1 MMMKKV
7 FVKKQ
12 LFFTFFMLLATVATF
27 GQDQPLPGGGTSSNP
42 YTINK
47 QDEWDLFVEY
57 VNKGGGGSAQYVY
70 EGKYIKLNSNIT
82 ASTSVGVA
90 EAYFAGN
97 FDGNDHTITLNMS
110 GGEDI
115 ALFGYV
121 DGGLK
126 NTIEIKNLTVN
137 GSITTTAQ
145 YAAGFI
151 SRIWNKI
158 NITSCTSSVTI
169 NNSKVGGTMYSAGFV
184 GIMNA
189 ASTVLCKYCVYD
201 GSINAKKTT
210 AAAGYIGYVSAGSSS
225 TNKTSLSIFEST
237 QAYQTIDLG
246 GGYKTFFQ
254 ISSDATQENTT
265 INVGTNSNTCY
276 YLRVGDDSWH
286 NVDLSVNHKKL
297 GKSAFTT
304 IPNNNIS
311 KKYTRAGQNYYV
323 PTVYVSGMATYFSED
338 PAIPLD
344 PEPVVSYYGKALT
357 FKTDYDYT
365 INTSTKKVVFNST
378 GDSNGVYYG
387 TGYEVGYTIMDVS
400 DWGKLK
406 TALATAIDKVKVLKL
421 NKKEYKPATG
431 QTQLAIEGSGA
442 VYLYLNGCTLNRG
455 LKGRDGSDQGAV
467 LYIGSK
473 ANVTIYGEGE
483 ITGGN
488 NIGSGGGIRCYGK
501 LQVYNVTFTNNEA
514 NYLSESDYGT
524 GGGIYCSGSL
534 RMVGGEMSYNKSHGG
549 GGGINGIG
557 SSFYV
562 DGVSIHDNYC
572 NSKGGG
578 IRVKSNGAIIKN
590 CVIVDNELEEH
601 ESLES
606 ASDGGG
612 IHNDGC
618 NPLTVT
624 NCVISR
630 NNAYRWGGGVFSRTG
645 VVYLEGCTIQQN
657 TSSENGGGIFI
668 NEGSLTLRDNGKQGS
683 TVTENVSDNTGGVFV
698 ETKGNFYVKGSVQ
711 IINNIGTS
719 IKKNVFFANN
729 NSKLNVVSGDLD
741 DDSKIGVS
749 RNNVGNITSGLST
762 ANETVKRCIVSDNYL
777 NYWVL
782 RPKNGEV
789 ALAASFDWSH
799 PTVSTSDYA
808 YWRLSGS
815 STNYVTWNKKKN
827 SYEINA
833 PIIIPSGKKYD
844 ANAITLSGDGF
855 IFIQDGGQLV
865 YSASSIPVSV
875 MKEITAASKDDRKD
889 IYGWEI
895 ISMPITQ
902 ALLTGADANVNIVT
916 ANSEP
921 YNFDLLCYDEPN
933 HYWRSYTDNS
943 TSSIYFANHRLQL
956 GKGYLY
962 RNLKNFTIEFDGG
975 TNNDNVSCHV
985 DAECPS
991 TRVKG
996 FNLIGNPYT
1005 HDIYKGEGLAIDS
1018 KILNEGY
1025 FRLNSSGGWVPVDD
1039 SEPIKSCEGVLVQ
1052 ASKSGTITM
1061 KNTDKEPK
1069 VSKYKNDKIKF
1080 IVANSEYEDAT
1091 FVMFKKG
1098 NSLNKIQHR
1107 NPDIPMIYVNYNEMD
1122 YAIATFGDAIK
1133 SFNLNFKAA
1142 TTGYYTLKCQPDG
1155 EFTYLHVI
1163 DRITGE
1169 DIDMLSD
1176 NEYRFIGSPN
1186 DSEARFL
1193 VCLEYQPDYSDG
1205 NGDVFAYQD
1214 GSDVFVSGN
1223 GELQLFDVTGRLVA
1237 KRYINGA
1244 ELISTSTLQT
1254 GVYILRLVGT
1264 EVKSQKMV
1272 VR

>member
-7 FVKKQ
+7 IVKKH
-12 LFFTFFMLLATVATF
+12 LIFTFFMLLATVATF
-27 GQDQPLPGGGTSSNP
+27 GQKDQPLPGNGTSSDP
-42 YTINK
+42 YHIDSDK
-47 QDEWDLFVEY
+47 EWDLFVDY
-57 VNKGGGGSAQYVY
+57 VNFGGGGSVQYVY
-70 EGKYIKLNSNIT
+70 QGKYIKLNSNIS

-97 FDGNDHTITLNMS
+97 FDGDGHTITLDMA
-110 GGEDI
+110 GGESI

-121 DGGLK
+121 DGGPK

-137 GSITTTAQ
+137 GRITVATTSI
-145 YAAGFI
+145 YPAGFV
-151 SRIWNKI
+151 SQVWNNLK
-158 NITSCTSSVTI
+158 ITSCTSSVTI
-169 NNSKVGGTMYSAGFV
+169 FTEQTGGALNAGGFVGMMHAGSTVTCKFCVFDGTIDTKKRSNSAGFV
-184 GIMNA
+184 GLVNNG
-189 ASTVLCKYCVYD
+189 CK
-201 GSINAKKTT
+201 IE
-210 AAAGYIGYVSAGSSS
+210 
-225 TNKTSLSIFEST
+225 IFECT
-237 QAYQTIDLG
+237 QAYQTIDCVG
-246 GGYKTFFQ
+246 FKTFFQ
-254 ISSDATQENTT
+254 IADNATALGGTN
-265 INVGTNSNTCY
+265 INVGTNQNTCY
-276 YLRVGDDSWH
+276 FLRVEDESWH
-286 NVDLSVNHKKL
+286 NVDLSANPKKL
-297 GKSAFTT
+297 GKVASTT
-304 IPNNNIS
+304 IPNNNIA
-311 KKYTRAGQNYYV
+311 KKYTRAGQDYYV
-323 PTVYVSGMATYFSED
+323 PTVYVSGMATCFSEH
-338 PAIPLD
+338 PTAPLD
-344 PEPVVSYYGKALT
+344 PEPVVSYYGKSLT

-365 INTSTKKVVFNST
+365 INTSTKKVVFNAT

-406 TALATAIDKVKVLKL
+406 TALATDTDKVKVLKL

-455 LKGRDGSDQGAV
+455 LKDRDGSDEGAV
-467 LYIGSK
+467 LYIGKK
-473 ANVTIYGEGE
+473 ADVTIYGEGV

-514 NYLSESDYGT
+514 NYLSNSDYGT

-549 GGGINGIG
+549 GGGINGTG

-562 DGVSIHDNYC
+562 EGVRIHDNYC

-578 IRVKSNGAIIKN
+578 IRVNSNGAIIKD

-601 ESLES
+601 ESLAS

-630 NNAYRWGGGVFSRTG
+630 NNAYRWGGGVYSKNG

-657 TSSENGGGIFI
+657 TSSENGGGIYI
-668 NEGSLTLRDNGKQGS
+668 NQGSLTLRDNGAKGS

-698 ETKGNFYVKGSVQ
+698 SSSGNLYVSGTVQ
-711 IINNIGTS
+711 IVNNIGTS
-719 IKKNVFFANN
+719 IRKNVFFANN
-729 NSKLNVVSGDLD
+729 NGKLVISGDLD

-749 RNNVGNITSGLST
+749 RNNVGNITFGLST

-789 ALAASFDWSH
+789 ALAASFDWSR

-815 STNYVTWNKKKN
+815 SIDYVTWNKKKN
-827 SYEINA
+827 NYVINA
-833 PIIIPSGKKYD
+833 PIIIPSGKKYY
-844 ANAITLSGDGF
+844 ANEITLSDDGF

-889 IYGWEI
+889 VYGWEI

-933 HYWRSYTDNS
+933 HYWRSYTDNTS
-943 TSSIYFANHRLQL
+943 SSIYFANHRLQL

-962 RNLKNFTIEFDGG
+962 RNLKDFTIEFNGG

-985 DAECPS
+985 DAECSS

-1091 FVMFKKG
+1091 YVMFKKG
-1098 NSLNKIQHR
+1098 NSLNKIEHR
-1107 NPDIPMIYVNYNEMD
+1107 NPDIPMLYVNYNEMD
-1122 YAIATFGDAIK
+1122 YAIATLGDAIK
-1133 SFNLNFKAA
+1133 SFNLNFKAT
-1142 TTGYYTLKCQPDG
+1142 TTGYYTLSCKPEG

-1163 DRITGE
+1163 DRITGQ
-1169 DIDMLSD
+1169 DVDMLAG
-1176 NEYRFIGSPN
+1176 NEYTFIGSPK
-1186 DSEARFL
+1186 DTEARFI

-1205 NGDVFAYQD
+1205 NSDVFAYQD
-1214 GSDVFVSGN
+1214 GSDIVVSGN